1 MYRQKIYKKHLI
13 LTAFV
18 AVMTSYW
25 LVDILFDQFIPRLNE
40 WRLFFDFLFFVA
52 QIIVVYI
59 VWSSLKKQQELHN
72 ILVEERQKAEDEKNF
87 TQAILSSMAEGV
99 SIQDRSFR
107 VIFQNDSHKQ
117 LVGRLCLGE
126 LCYQAYSAQEEVCSG
141 CPVIQ
146 TFNDGLTHLQQKR
159 LVRSEV
165 ERYIE
170 IFSSPM
176 FDKEGNVV
184 AGIETVRDVTHRVLA
199 EREIIKLNN
208 ELQQRSEEL
217 SAANHDLESF
227 NYSLSHDLRSPLAQI
242 ETAID
247 LLSENIETHNM
258 LSHDN
263 DFFVK
268 TIRNSSRRID
278 QMIQCMLDL
287 SRIGR
292 GDLCRSTVDLS
303 ELASQII
310 AALQQR
316 DPERSVNVTIEPGM
330 VVSADAFLAQIVLQ
344 NLLENAWKYTKRTI
358 TAEIEFGR
366 LNHDLNNRS
375 FYIRDNGAG
384 FNPVYSTRIF
394 MPFQRLHDA
403 QEFPGDGIGLST
415 VYRIIKRHGGDIHA
429 LGEVGKGATFTF
441 SFEPEFS

>member
-1 MYRQKIYKKHLI
+1 MILEKINKSPFI

-25 LVDILFDQFIPRLNE
+25 LVDIIVDHLVPRMNE
-40 WRLFFDFLFFVA
+40 WRLFFDFLFIIA

-59 VWSSLKKQQELHN
+59 VWSSLKKQLELHN

-99 SIQDRSFR
+99 SIQDSSFR
-107 VIFQNDSHKQ
+107 VIFQNDSHKKM
-117 LVGRLCLGE
+117 VGRFCVGE
-126 LCYQAYSAQEEVCSG
+126 LCYQAYSAQDEVCSG

-146 TFNDGLTHLQQKR
+146 TFNDGRTHLQQKR
-159 LVRSEV
+159 LVRSDV

-176 FDKEGNVV
+176 FDKEGNIV
-184 AGIETVRDVTHRVLA
+184 AGIETVRDVTPRVLA
-199 EREIIKLNN
+199 EREILKLNN
-208 ELQQRSEEL
+208 ELQKRSEEL

-247 LLSENIETHNM
+247 LLAENIETHNFM
-258 LSHDN
+258 SHDN
-263 DFFVK
+263 DFFVE
-268 TIRNSSRRID
+268 TIRSSSIRID
-278 QMIQCMLDL
+278 QMIQGMLDL

-292 GDLCRSTVDLS
+292 GELCCSSVDLS
-303 ELASQII
+303 VLANLII
-310 AALQQR
+310 AELQQR
-316 DPERSVNVTIEPGM
+316 DPKRSVNVTIEPGM
-330 VVSADAFLAQIVLQ
+330 VVSADAFLARIVLQ
-344 NLLENAWKYTKRTI
+344 NLLENAWKYTKRTV

-366 LNHDLNNRS
+366 VNHDLNNHS

-384 FNPVYSTRIF
+384 FNPVFTPRIF

-429 LGEVGKGATFTF
+429 MGEVGKGATFTF
-441 SFEPEFS
+441 SFEPEIS